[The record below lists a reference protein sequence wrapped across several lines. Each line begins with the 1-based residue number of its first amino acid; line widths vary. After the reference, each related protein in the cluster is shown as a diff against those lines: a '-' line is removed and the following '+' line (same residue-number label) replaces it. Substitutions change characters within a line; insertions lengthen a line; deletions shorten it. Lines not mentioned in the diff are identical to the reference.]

1 MNMSSLL
8 ENLLAMCEEFEASDL
23 HLSVGFAP
31 RFRIRGALVAKGD
44 FRPFDSETVDSLAM
58 EIGLFTLPVGSPDGT
73 ERIRLMLLRDG
84 VIDGALTAPS
94 GARYRFN
101 IYRECD
107 RHAIA
112 LRRLDARLRDFRE
125 LGLPSRLAEFCDER
139 GIAVSEWRF

>member
-73 ERIRLMLLRDG
+73 SS
-84 VIDGALTAPS
+84 TARPTRS
-94 GARYRFN
+94 S
-101 IYRECD
+101 
-107 RHAIA
+107 
-112 LRRLDARLRDFRE
+112 RR
-125 LGLPSRLAEFCDER
+125 
-139 GIAVSEWRF
+139 